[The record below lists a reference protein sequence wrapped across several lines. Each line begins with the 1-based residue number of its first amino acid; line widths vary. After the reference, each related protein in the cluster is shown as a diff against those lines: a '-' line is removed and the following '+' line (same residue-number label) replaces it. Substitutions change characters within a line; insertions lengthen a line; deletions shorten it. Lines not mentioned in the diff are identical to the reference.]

1 MRMSTS
7 KHEKQ
12 TKMKTFLNIAGVI
25 VILIL
30 AITLMQT
37 CQSNRETHAL
47 KEANERAY
55 LERIA
60 HEQAEKLRRDTV
72 ILETQI
78 NRDIERQEYKR
89 SKAKDS
95 TTIARLRR
103 REWGTRTDT
112 FTRTIVDTLFMA
124 YDSALIRCA
133 EYIKDQDS
141 SYMTEIKLLNQNV
154 ASLQRQFNAADSI
167 AKEHFNEVKPSRLSL
182 SLSGGYGMI
191 GNENRVSGGFFFGP
205 SISYRINLPTWREL
219 FKRK

>member
-1 MRMSTS
+1 
-7 KHEKQ
+7 
-12 TKMKTFLNIAGVI
+12 MKWNVLFAGIALIAVI
-25 VILIL
+25 ICLD
-30 AITLMQT
+30 T

-60 HEQAEKLRRDTV
+60 HEQAERLRRDTV

-112 FTRTIVDTLFMA
+112 VTLTLVDTIYAM

-141 SYMTEIKLLNQNV
+141 SYMTEIKLLNQNIV
-154 ASLQRQFNAADSI
+154 SLERQFNAADSI
-167 AKEHFNEVKPSRLSL
+167 AKEHFSEKKPSRLSL